1 MLELDQDMIK
11 NKVAIHQY
19 VLFGVFVFLIFVKV
33 ITGNFVFGLDLL
45 WWLLGGIIG
54 FLFVFCDRF
63 VYSFLMKPD
72 EALGTRLRDLFGRNK
87 FAEGVITLLNERHE
101 QKELVMRSVLFLLV
115 WMVMALLTVTSVSSS
130 FARGFVLGIGVHLIF
145 DLVFVYFW
153 DHTRFDLWFWQIK
166 REVGSEEKRW
176 FVILVSI
183 IFGLLAIN
191 F

>member
-1 MLELDQDMIK
+1 
-11 NKVAIHQY
+11 
-19 VLFGVFVFLIFVKV
+19 
-33 ITGNFVFGLDLL
+33 
-45 WWLLGGIIG
+45 
-54 FLFVFCDRF
+54 
-63 VYSFLMKPD
+63 
-72 EALGTRLRDLFGRNK
+72 
-87 FAEGVITLLNERHE
+87 
-101 QKELVMRSVLFLLV
+101 
-115 WMVMALLTVTSVSSS
+115 
-130 FARGFVLGIGVHLIF
+130 VLGIGVHLIF